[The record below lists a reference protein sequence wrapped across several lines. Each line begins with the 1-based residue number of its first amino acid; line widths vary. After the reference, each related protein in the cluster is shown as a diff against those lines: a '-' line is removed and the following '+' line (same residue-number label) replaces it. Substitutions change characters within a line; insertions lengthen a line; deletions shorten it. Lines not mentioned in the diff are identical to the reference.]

1 MTTPTNKRRLD
12 EVLVE
17 RRLVETRARA
27 RGLILRGLVQ
37 VDGAEASKAGQL
49 VGEGADIQVQGVD
62 APYVSFGADKLVAA
76 LEAFGSDFDPK
87 GRIALDVG
95 ASTGG
100 FTDVLLR
107 RGAAKVYA
115 VDVGRRQ
122 LHAKLRGD
130 PRVVSLEETDAR
142 ALTSDLVPDP
152 ITALV
157 SDVSFI
163 SLTKALPA
171 ALTLTAPGAW
181 LIALIKPQF
190 EAGPAAVGKG
200 GIVRNAED
208 QARSVEIV
216 LKWLAAQP
224 GWRIDGVA
232 EWPGLEGR
240 SNDEYLVGAHR
251 DG

>member
-1 MTTPTNKRRLD
+1 MTTSTIRKRLD
-12 EVLVE
+12 EILVE

-27 RGLILRGLVQ
+27 RGLILRGMVS
-37 VDGAEASKAGQL
+37 VDGIEASKAGQL
-49 VGEGADIQVQGVD
+49 VGEAADIQVQGVD

-76 LEAFGSDFDPK
+76 FDAFGASFDPQ
-87 GRIALDVG
+87 GRIAIDVG

-107 RGAAKVYA
+107 RGASKVYT
-115 VDVGRRQ
+115 VDVGTGQ
-122 LHAKLRGD
+122 LHPRLRAD
-130 PRVVSLEETDAR
+130 PRVVALEQTDAR
-142 ALTSDLVPDP
+142 LLNRDLVPEP

-171 ALTLTAPGAW
+171 ALELAVPGAW

-190 EAGPAAVGKG
+190 EAGPAAIGKG
-200 GIVRNAED
+200 GIVRNAD
-208 QARSVEIV
+208 DKARSVETV
-216 LKWLAAQP
+216 VEWLAAQP
-224 GWRIDGVA
+224 GWRIDGIA
-232 EWPGLEGR
+232 EWAGLQGR